1 MFAAVKTE
9 IDQIIYRMRN
19 RDFASGD
26 RKSGS
31 AAKKFVR
38 CHLKR
43 KFPGREIEMKFHH
56 EFPLFIKED
65 KMIEITANSRL
76 LARSRKRTRF
86 AQHDRKPGS
95 TQNIERGRYIAKIN
109 QQIEITGRPQ
119 GDIAVNT
126 CRQHRTF

>member
-19 RDFASGD
+19 REFASGD

-38 CHLKR
+38 SHLKR
-43 KFPGREIEMKFHH
+43 KFPEREIEMKFHH

-65 KMIEITANSRL
+65 KMIAITTNSRL
-76 LARSRKRTRF
+76 LARTRKRTRL
-86 AQHDRKPGS
+86 AQPDRKHS
-95 TQNIERGRYIAKIN
+95 TTQ
-109 QQIEITGRPQ
+109 
-119 GDIAVNT
+119 DIDN
-126 CRQHRTF
+126 